1 MISFKW
7 NIDKSSKGE
16 KEEERNAEDGHYFV

>member
-1 MISFKW
+1 MIFLKW

-16 KEEERNAEDGHYFV
+16 KEEERNAEDRHYFV